1 MVAVSRAQQY
11 ARRLQVSLLLFC
23 CVLLLALA
31 GALFSKPQTFSALLL
46 WFAALAVFFSTD
58 ESFVLH
64 RSQEEENRFWTLMAF
79 SLALFLLFLA
89 GDSPLLLPRSAVW
102 LGVGLVGLFGLAFG
116 IHLAHKRSHSAGLR
130 RKTAIPRNAS
140 YRSVVSALGKDSPVA
155 LRNQVLDLVS
165 KLEGPSGSFF
175 AAAAAV
181 ASAVATSEEETSV
194 EEEIMQSFERASRAE
209 LNHLVMNEGLAATLY
224 HLRNHL
230 GGVQYRDLLLKLL
243 CETRVQEL
251 TTSAKVSVL
260 DTLQSLGGFVHNSP
274 AAQQW
279 AAQVL
284 LHTHGPALSR
294 LKTLSDAKGCVRSM
308 HRLVFHDFSNAQ
320 VRQSVLEHFERNAT
334 AERAG
339 RKVVSDIDDTFLCS
353 GNKYPAGMDAS
364 FKRHTV
370 YPGAGAFLEAL
381 DYGTE
386 APNSRETVYDASTS
400 LLPENQVVV
409 GNLVFL
415 SARPH
420 LYKDVSERQVYNKFA
435 KFMQQ
440 GKLHTMPTLLSGDL
454 GSGRMFML
462 MGDYQPMA
470 AKKCRNMLEYYAIYP
485 DYTHVFVGDNG
496 QGDVLAAEMMK
507 ETLGDSLEAVYIHL
521 VQPLESTFGFES
533 RAKWRWM
540 CFYHTF
546 VGAAVHAY
554 AHRMIT
560 TLALRTIC
568 QSATR
573 DFIQLKAGEEQRFLL
588 VCDLEQ
594 ANKHL
599 VAAGEVAEAYPPASG
614 CLFPLGSKVFVWTG
628 VEGVVEGFRAED
640 GVYKVSLFGGSAVC
654 YLTALSSGLVAEVV
668 HVQQH
673 VESGQSPCEVTT
685 PYGPGVV
692 EHFRAEDKIYQV
704 KLTQWSALAYL
715 REEDVHFASQ
725 PSASDRIWTWGKQL
739 LLTPSAA
746 AAAALATATA
756 PALPTPTSPTHE

>member
-1 MVAVSRAQQY
+1 MAKAPASRAQQY
-11 ARRLQVSLLLFC
+11 ARRLQASLLVLC
-23 CVLLLALA
+23 CALLLAVA
-31 GALFSKPQTFSALLL
+31 GALFSRPQTFSTLLL

-58 ESFVLH
+58 ESSVLH
-64 RSQEEENRFWTLMAF
+64 KSQEEENKFWTLMAF
-79 SLALFLLFLA
+79 SLALFLLFVA
-89 GDSPLLLPRSAVW
+89 GDSPLLLPRSAVG
-102 LGVGLVGLFGLAFG
+102 LGAGLVVLFGLAFG

-130 RKTAIPRNAS
+130 KKTTIPRNAS
-140 YRSVVSALGKDSPVA
+140 YRSVVSALGRDSPVA
-155 LRNQVLDLVS
+155 LRKQVLDLVF
-165 KLEGPSGSFF
+165 KLENPSGSFF
-175 AAAAAV
+175 AAAI
-181 ASAVATSEEETSV
+181 ATSEEETTV
-194 EEEIMQSFERASRAE
+194 EEEILQSFERASRAE
-209 LNHLVMNEGLAATLY
+209 LNHLAMNEGLTATLY

-279 AAQVL
+279 AAQIL

-308 HRLVFHDFSNAQ
+308 HRLVFHDFSNSQ
-320 VRQSVLEHFERNAT
+320 VRQSVLKHFECNAT
-334 AERAG
+334 IERAG

-400 LLPENQVVV
+400 LLPEHQVVV

-420 LYKDVSERQVYNKFA
+420 LYKDVSEKQVYNKFA
-435 KFMQQ
+435 KFIQQ

-462 MGDYQPMA
+462 MGDYRPMA

-496 QGDVLAAEMMK
+496 QGDVLAAEMIK

-521 VQPLESTFGFES
+521 VQPLESTFGFDS
-533 RAKWRWM
+533 RAKWRWI

-554 AHRMIT
+554 THKMIT

-573 DFIQLKAGEEQRFLL
+573 DFIQLKAGEKQRFLL

-599 VAAGEVAEAYPPASG
+599 TAAGEVAEAYPPASG
-614 CLFPLGSKVFVWTG
+614 CLFPVGSKVFVWTG
-628 VEGVVEGFRAED
+628 IEGVVEGFRVED
-640 GVYKVSLFGGSAVC
+640 GVYKIRLFGGHAVC
-654 YLTALSSGLVAEVV
+654 YLTALSSGLVAEAV

-673 VESGQSPCEVTT
+673 VESGQPPCEVTT
-685 PYGPGVV
+685 PYGVGIV

-704 KLTQWSALAYL
+704 KLTQWHALAYL
-715 REEDVHFASQ
+715 REEDVQFATQ
-725 PSASDRIWTWGKQL
+725 QLSASDRIWTWGKQL
-739 LLTPSAA
+739 LLSSPSSAA
-746 AAAALATATA
+746 AGLAT
-756 PALPTPTSPTHE
+756 TPTEV